1 MLRVLCSAALA
12 LLSTAPDPNVPQLHP
27 TWVHRAAL
35 QVWVGC
41 TPECDGWGGKGIN
54 SCSAAKSSLG
64 AAGLEN
70 VMLISEV
77 EVVCVFKW

>member
-1 MLRVLCSAALA
+1 MQWLHMLRVLCPTAIGTAQHSSRPKCPPAPSHLGPQSSSAG
-12 LLSTAPDPNVPQLHP
+12 V
-27 TWVHRAAL
+27 V
-35 QVWVGC
+35 
-41 TPECDGWGGKGIN
+41 GWGGKGIN